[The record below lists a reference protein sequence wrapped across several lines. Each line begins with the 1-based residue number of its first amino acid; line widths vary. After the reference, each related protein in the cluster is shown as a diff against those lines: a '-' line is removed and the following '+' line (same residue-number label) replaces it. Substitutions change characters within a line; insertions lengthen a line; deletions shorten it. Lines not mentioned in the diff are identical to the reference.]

1 MGINM
6 SIMQLE
12 NINLTSQCMANG
24 AKKHRHF
31 VFTWNNPP
39 MGNEDACIPG
49 QHFLETIPRTT
60 YLVAGL
66 ETGASGTKHL
76 QGAVS
81 FSSPRTLRSVI
92 RLLPGCHVEVQR
104 GSHEQAHSYC
114 KKDGIFF
121 ETGHPTVDPIKQ
133 SADQVEVWASAWES
147 AITGDLDSI
156 PTSLRV
162 KHYRT
167 WSMVHRDHQVRPE
180 SLESTCGV
188 WIYGPSGT
196 GKSHHISSSFPHSF
210 IKDASK
216 WWCGYQGEEVIWLD
230 DVDPEQ
236 SRWLARFLKIWAD
249 RYPFQAQ
256 TKGGSIIIR
265 PKRFIVTSNYSIDEM
280 GFGRGDLDPIKR
292 RFVVFEKKE
301 RDTLINII

>member
-31 VFTWNNPP
+31 VFTWNNPTA
-39 MGNEDACIPG
+39 GDQDSGIPG
-49 QHFLETIPRTT
+49 EHFLKAIPGRS

-66 ETGASGTKHL
+66 ERGASGTQHL
-76 QGAVS
+76 QGAIS
-81 FSSPRTLRSVI
+81 FTSPRTLRSVT
-92 RLLPGCHVEVQR
+92 RLIPGAHIEVQR
-104 GSHEQAHSYC
+104 GTHEQAHTYC
-114 KKDGIFF
+114 KKDGHFF
-121 ETGHPTVDPIKQ
+121 EDGVPTVDPARQAVDQ
-133 SADQVEVWASAWES
+133 SEQWDFAWES
-147 AITGDLDSI
+147 AVSGTLADI
-156 PTSLRV
+156 PTALRV
-162 KHYRT
+162 KYYRT
-167 WSMVHRDHQVRPE
+167 WTLVHRDHQVRPP
-180 SLESTCGV
+180 SLETTCGV

-196 GKSHHISSSFPHSF
+196 GKSHFISSTYPNSF

-216 WWCGYQGEEVIWLD
+216 WWCGYNGEEVIWLD

-236 SRWLARFLKIWAD
+236 SKWLARFLKIWAD

-280 GFGRGDLDPIKR
+280 GFGRGDLEPIKR
-292 RFVVFEKKE
+292 RFLVLEKKN
-301 RDTLINII
+301 RDSEINLI